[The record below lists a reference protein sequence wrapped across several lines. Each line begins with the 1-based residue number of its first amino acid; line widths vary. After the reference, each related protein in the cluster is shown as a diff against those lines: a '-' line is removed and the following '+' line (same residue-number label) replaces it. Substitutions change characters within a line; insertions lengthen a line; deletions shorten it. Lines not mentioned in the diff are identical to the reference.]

1 MRFDWKARF
10 SNPSFYIQLALAV
23 STPVLAY
30 MGITI
35 QSVNSWGF
43 LLDIIMDALANPY
56 ILILTVISVFN
67 AIVDPTTSGFCDKEK
82 SQKEKQTI
90 EKVQITN
97 GAEQDISDN

>member
-10 SNPSFYIQLALAV
+10 SNPSFYVQLALAV

-30 MGITI
+30 MGITV
-35 QSVNSWGF
+35 QSINSWKF

-67 AIVDPTTSGFCDKEK
+67 AVVDPTTAGFCDKAKLEK
-82 SQKEKQTI
+82 ENPKI
-90 EKVQITN
+90 EKTQLTN
-97 GAEQDISDN
+97 GADQDSEQ

>member
-1 MRFDWKARF
+1 MKFDWKARF

-30 MGITI
+30 MGITV
-35 QSVNSWGF
+35 QSINSWEF
-43 LLDIIMDALANPY
+43 VLDIIMEAVSNPY

-82 SQKEKQTI
+82 LEKEKQSS
-90 EKVQITN
+90 EKAPQTN
-97 GAEQDISDN
+97 GTDQSTDK